1 MERTIHSDFKVGL
14 LFSLSETTSVT
25 ERGQYQAAMLAID
38 EINKQGGVHG
48 RRIVPFVADIASDPD
63 QAAYEAEQLIIN
75 NQVIALIGL
84 YTSACRKR
92 LLPILEKHDVLLL
105 YPAQYE
111 GGEQHSHVLYCGPL
125 PNQQLFD
132 FIPWIISKLGTRI
145 YLVGSHYTYSKETTR
160 HIDTLTQGHNGT
172 IVGESYVDLGKKNM
186 SEVLYDIIQTKPD
199 VIFSTLIGESA
210 IAFYNQ
216 YNQSQLT
223 YPIASSVMAETE
235 IEAVVSHS
243 RVPYYS
249 CFPYFSSISSPLNHS
264 FIQSY
269 RQMYGTEIISSAMEN
284 TYNSVFL
291 LAEAL
296 RRISTTGTHE
306 IRQAWEGLSLEVPQG
321 TIRTASNQHTWHH
334 ARIGKVN
341 EQGKFDI
348 VWESKKP
355 IAPIP
360 FVNPEHSF
368 TQFTKYTPLIE
379 QLKKS
384 LSCFSY
390 LFAVFTPDGNL
401 LETFQNSLMKKPF
414 VFPSYE
420 QGTKWRQSQLKQSG
434 MGIALQLRT
443 LSLVKGTEHD
453 EPELHEWVTLGIPI
467 QEMNDLFHGV
477 LGVWIPMSQ
486 IDEES
491 LSILRVSLTHIT
503 QLSIQITEKLASHM
517 FSYQLLSDLASFTS
531 EYLFVIKEKAL
542 VYSNDKGKELLKQD
556 RAFMLKTFKDVDKMS
571 AHEKTIVRKETS
583 GEMFE
588 MTTRFAGEYTYLY
601 MELLSTPRLKEAVKE
616 KEHLLAKDLV
626 GVNDQF
632 MKSVA
637 LVRSA
642 SKVNANVLLLG
653 ESGTGK
659 EMFARAIHNES
670 NRRHQPFVA
679 LNCAAISP
687 DLINAELFGYVE
699 GAFTGAVKGG
709 SMGKFEVANGGT
721 LFLDEIGDM
730 PLSLQG
736 TLLRVLQ
743 EKEIMRVGGHESIPI
758 DVRIIAAT
766 HKNISQEIA
775 YNGSFR
781 GDLYFRLNVFSIELP
796 PLRERKNDIPLLVSH
811 FINELA
817 GDTASPVKRVADSYM
832 DRLMGYHWPG
842 NIRELHNI
850 IERAFYLA
858 ESDGVITEEYLP
870 RHIIEFTAE
879 SSYTRLPESPSER
892 ASSLGVDAEFHHM
905 VDVMLLY
912 NGNISKTAQHLGIS
926 RTTLYRKLN
935 EYNAKRGLS
944 TP

>member
-1 MERTIHSDFKVGL
+1 MERTIGSDFKVGV
-14 LFSLSETTSVT
+14 LFSLTETTSVT
-25 ERGQYQAAMLAID
+25 ERGQYQAALLAID
-38 EINKQGGVHG
+38 EINKQGGIRG
-48 RRIVPFVADIASDPD
+48 KKLVPVIADIASDPD
-63 QAAYEAEQLIIN
+63 QAAYEAEQLIIT

-92 LLPILEKHDVLLL
+92 ILPVLEKYDVLLL

-111 GGEQHSHVLYCGPL
+111 GEEQHSHVLYCGPL

-132 FIPWIISKLGTRI
+132 FIPWIISKLGSRI
-145 YLVGSHYTYSKETTR
+145 YLVGSHYTYSKETNR
-160 HIDTLTQGHNGT
+160 HIETLANSHGGT
-172 IVGESYVDLGKKNM
+172 IAGEAYVDLGKRNM
-186 SEVLYDIIQTKPD
+186 SEMLYEISQAKPH
-199 VIFSTLIGESA
+199 VIFSTLVGESA

-235 IEAVVSHS
+235 IEAIHSKS
-243 RVPYYS
+243 RVPYYA

-264 FIQSY
+264 FVQSY
-269 RQMYGTEIISSAMEN
+269 RHRYGTDVISSAMEN

-296 RRISTTGTHE
+296 RRISSTDTHE
-306 IRQAWEGLSLEVPQG
+306 IRQAWEDLSLEVPQG
-321 TIRTASNQHTWHH
+321 TIRTASNQHIWHH

-341 EQGKFDI
+341 KHGKFDI
-348 VWESKKP
+348 VWESEQP

-360 FVNPEHSF
+360 FVRPLQSF
-368 TQFTKYTPLIE
+368 TQYLPLIE
-379 QLKKS
+379 QMKKM
-384 LSCFSY
+384 LSCYSY
-390 LFAVFTPDGNL
+390 LFAVFTPEGEMIDS
-401 LETFQNSLMKKPF
+401 FHNSLISQPS
-414 VFPSYE
+414 VFSSYG
-420 QGTKWRQSQLKQSG
+420 QGSKWRQSSLKQSG
-434 MGIALQLRT
+434 MGFALQHRT
-443 LSLVKGTEHD
+443 LSIVKGIDHVDSGLQDWIT
-453 EPELHEWVTLGIPI
+453 VGIPI
-467 QEMNDLFHGV
+467 QAVNQPFQGV
-477 LGVWIPMSQ
+477 LGVWIPMNQVDEYSLPLLSSSLKHFVEIS
-486 IDEES
+486 IDM
-491 LSILRVSLTHIT
+491 TN
-503 QLSIQITEKLASHM
+503 QLASQM
-517 FSYQLLSDLASFTS
+517 FSYQLLSDLTSFAS
-531 EYLFVIKEKAL
+531 EYLFVIKEQAL
-542 VYSNDKGKELLKQD
+542 VYSNEKGKELLKQD
-556 RAFMLKTFKDVDKMS
+556 RTFLTNIFKSIDKS
-571 AHEKTIVRKETS
+571 FPEEKSIVRKETTN
-583 GEMFE
+583 EMFE
-588 MTTRFAGEYTYLY
+588 MTIREAGEYMYLY
-601 MELLSTPRLKEAVKE
+601 LELLSTPRLKSA
-616 KEHLLAKDLV
+616 AKDKEYLLTKDIV
-626 GVNDQF
+626 GRNDQF
-632 MKSVA
+632 MSSVA

-659 EMFARAIHNES
+659 ELFARAIHNES

-699 GAFTGAVKGG
+699 GAFTGAKKGG
-709 SMGKFEVANGGT
+709 NKGKFEVANGGT

-781 GDLYFRLNVFSIELP
+781 GDLYFRLNVFSIELL
-796 PLRERKNDIPLLVSH
+796 PLRERGDDIPLLVSH
-811 FINELA
+811 FIHELA
-817 GDTASPVKRVADSYM
+817 EDTGTSIKKITDSCL
-832 DRLMGYHWPG
+832 DRLMSYHWPG

-850 IERAFYLA
+850 VERAFYLA
-858 ESDGVITEEYLP
+858 ENEVWISEKYLP
-870 RHIIEFTAE
+870 RHIREYAAVPSGLRIAE
-879 SSYTRLPESPSER
+879 SSQERPST
-892 ASSLGVDAEFHHM
+892 LGIDPEFHHM

-935 EYNAKRGLS
+935 EYNAKRGLP
-944 TP
+944 TT